1 MYSILVRFGT
11 FSYEVCLFDQKA
23 FCWEGG
29 FESRVPWQACDF
41 IKIPQSFLETA
52 NISIMDLEKSLAR
65 VITYCKV
72 VINKSQIN
80 GVNFF

>member
-65 VITYCKV
+65 VITLK
-72 VINKSQIN
+72 
-80 GVNFF
+80 